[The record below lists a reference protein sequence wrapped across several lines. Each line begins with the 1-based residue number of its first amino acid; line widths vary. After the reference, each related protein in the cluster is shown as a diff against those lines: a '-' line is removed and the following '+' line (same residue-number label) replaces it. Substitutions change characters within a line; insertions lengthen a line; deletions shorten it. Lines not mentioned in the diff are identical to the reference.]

1 MITVLFRTRPS
12 KTGYSISEDQIYDF
26 SNSRAYR
33 QNLNN
38 RAWRPATDISE
49 TEDKI
54 IVLVEIAGMT
64 EDDFSIVMDHSILT
78 IQGVRKP
85 PVEDRR
91 SIHQM
96 EIPFGEFTVEIMFR
110 TEVDIEKVS
119 ASYENG
125 FLQIVLPKATP
136 HRIDLTQE

>member
-49 TEDKI
+49 TDDRI

-64 EDDFSIVMDHSILT
+64 EEDFSILMDHSLLT

-96 EIPFGEFTVEIMFR
+96 EIPFGEFTVEINFR
-110 TEVDIEKVS
+110 TEVDIEKV
-119 ASYENG
+119 AATYENG

-136 HRIDLTQE
+136 HRIDLNQE